1 MYRKK
6 GTPGTNRDEV
16 SFLEKD
22 EMTRLAKKAK
32 RGNAKAYGM
41 LIESLKEYLYKTAML
56 SAKNEQVALDVV
68 SECILNGY
76 QKIKQLDKP
85 EYFKTWITRI
95 LFHII
100 ADYYR
105 SEKYTEDVDSLQIP
119 EPESIVNK
127 EEKMD
132 LYQAIDM
139 LSEKYRKVIILKYF
153 DGLKISDIA
162 YVMDIPEGSVKA
174 YLHRAKE
181 DLKHLLTEVDL
192 YEDGFRKNRSIG

>member
-22 EMTRLAKKAK
+22 EMTRLARKAK
-32 RGNAKAYGM
+32 KDNAKAYGM

-192 YEDGFRKNRSIG
+192 YEDGFRENRSIG

>member
-1 MYRKK
+1 M
-6 GTPGTNRDEV
+6 
-16 SFLEKD
+16 EKD
-22 EMTRLAKKAK
+22 EMTRLARKAK
-32 RGNAKAYGM
+32 KDNAKAYGM

-56 SAKNEQVALDVV
+56 SVKNEQVALDVV

-192 YEDGFRKNRSIG
+192 YEDGFRENRSIG